1 MKFQNTLC
9 FDDVLLKPRYSSIAS
24 RREISLKTLLGEV
37 EFSLPV
43 ISSPM
48 DTVTERAMATKMS
61 ALGGLG
67 LIHRYNSPEE
77 QATLVE
83 ACVNDGATNVG
94 FAVGVGEDAVSRAVK
109 CVNAGGNVVCID
121 VAHGHHNLVRHTIG
135 ILRNTFGTSVHI
147 MAGNVATPE
156 GHQALSDWGADS
168 VRIGIGGGSICST
181 RIQTGHG
188 MPTFQSVLDCAQRG
202 GSASIIADGG
212 IRNSGDIVKS
222 FVAGADYVMIGSLL
236 SGTDATPGEVITA
249 DNGEKFKRFRGMA
262 SNDAQISYKGK
273 GKYLPAEEGISSMV
287 PYKGPTIDVINEL
300 KKGLQSGMSYCNS
313 RQLKDIFL
321 KAVWNIQTA
330 SGYTEGTP
338 HLK

>member
-156 GHQALSDWGADS
+156 GHQVLSDWGADS
-168 VRIGIGGGSICST
+168 VRVGIGGGSICST

-212 IRNSGDIVKS
+212 IRNPGDVVKALA
-222 FVAGADYVMIGSLL
+222 AGADAVMVGSLL
-236 SGTDATPGEVITA
+236 AGTHESPGEFMYR
-249 DNGEKFKRFRGMA
+249 NGEKMKVYRGMA
-262 SNDAQISYKGK
+262 SKDAQIDWRGHYSSDEGVSSYVPCKG
-273 GKYLPAEEGISSMV
+273 PAEKILDNISRGVRSGLSYSGCRSIV
-287 PYKGPTIDVINEL
+287 EL
-300 KKGLQSGMSYCNS
+300 QTHSEFITQTSLGNVESGTHILN
-313 RQLKDIFL
+313 R
-321 KAVWNIQTA
+321 
-330 SGYTEGTP
+330 G
-338 HLK
+338 

>member
-135 ILRNTFGTSVHI
+135 ILRNTFGTSIHI

-212 IRNSGDIVKS
+212 IRNPGDVVKALA
-222 FVAGADYVMIGSLL
+222 AGADAVMVGSLL
-236 SGTDATPGEVITA
+236 AGTHESPGEFMYR
-249 DNGEKFKRFRGMA
+249 NGEKMKIYRGMA
-262 SNDAQISYKGK
+262 SKDAQIDWRGHYSSDEGVSSYVPCKG
-273 GKYLPAEEGISSMV
+273 PAEKILDNISRGVRSGLS
-287 PYKGPTIDVINEL
+287 YSGCRSILEL
-300 KKGLQSGMSYCNS
+300 QTHSEFITQTSLGNVESGTHILN
-313 RQLKDIFL
+313 R
-321 KAVWNIQTA
+321 
-330 SGYTEGTP
+330 G
-338 HLK
+338 

>member
-168 VRIGIGGGSICST
+168 VRVGIGGGSICST

-202 GSASIIADGG
+202 GTASIIADGG
-212 IRNSGDIVKS
+212 IRNPGDVVKALA
-222 FVAGADYVMIGSLL
+222 AGADAVMVGSLL
-236 SGTDATPGEVITA
+236 AGTHESPGEFMYR
-249 DNGEKFKRFRGMA
+249 NGEKMKVYRGMA
-262 SNDAQISYKGK
+262 SKDAQIDWRGHYSSDEGVSSYVPCKG
-273 GKYLPAEEGISSMV
+273 PAEKILDNISRGVRSGLSYSGCRSIV
-287 PYKGPTIDVINEL
+287 EL
-300 KKGLQSGMSYCNS
+300 QTHSEFITQTSLGNVESGTHILN
-313 RQLKDIFL
+313 R
-321 KAVWNIQTA
+321 
-330 SGYTEGTP
+330 G
-338 HLK
+338 

>member
-48 DTVTERAMATKMS
+48 DTVTERAMATKMA

-77 QATLVE
+77 QAALVE

-135 ILRNTFGTSVHI
+135 ILRNTFGTSIHI

-212 IRNSGDIVKS
+212 IRNPGDVVKALA
-222 FVAGADYVMIGSLL
+222 AGADAVMVGSLL
-236 SGTDATPGEVITA
+236 AGTHESPGEFMYR
-249 DNGEKFKRFRGMA
+249 NGEKMKIYRGMA
-262 SNDAQISYKGK
+262 SKDAQIDWRGHYSSDEGVSSYVPCKG
-273 GKYLPAEEGISSMV
+273 PAEKILDNISRGVRSGLS
-287 PYKGPTIDVINEL
+287 YSGCRSILEL
-300 KKGLQSGMSYCNS
+300 QTHSEFITQTSLGNVESGTHILN
-313 RQLKDIFL
+313 R
-321 KAVWNIQTA
+321 
-330 SGYTEGTP
+330 G
-338 HLK
+338 